1 MAGSCIIRVLDIF
14 ISNSEFGR
22 LILRIIK
29 SLFSA
34 ATAAACALTCM
45 SVSAQT
51 ILLVPQDDRPVSL
64 AYTVSTA
71 ERAGYK
77 VLTPPQSILSGS
89 SYKGNADRVWSWV
102 EDNIS
107 KADAAVLSTDTL
119 IYGGLVDSRKH
130 NESLATLQSRE
141 NRIELLHKNN
151 PKVPLYGFGTIMR
164 SPYASNSGVEPYY
177 YGTYGNKIYQI
188 SILQDKQDQGTI
200 TDKEKAQL
208 TSLKQSVPVEY
219 LQDWFDRRQ
228 KNNTIN
234 KELIQ
239 DVKNN
244 TFTYFCLGHDDSSEY
259 SQSAMESRYLAK
271 DAKSLKSTRYGSFPG
286 ADQLALL
293 LIARYYVDSNKLH
306 PTFGVIYP
314 LGRGE
319 ETVPSYESQPIGKTI
334 KEHIE
339 AVNGTITDN
348 ANPDIMLAIN
358 TPLFNTKESG
368 RFENFSMKKQSTID
382 FVDTIKKYAD
392 SNIPVSIVDVYF
404 NNGSDN
410 TLMSLLSDNDLLYKV
425 AAYDGWNTASNTI
438 GYAIAQAIL
447 APAMN
452 EQAHKDMLIEQYLD
466 NWAYQANVRKNL
478 YRMESSYPASGNQKI
493 SPVIR
498 EEMVAELQ
506 DFAQKKLGVDPQT
519 VYADFPWDRF
529 FEIHAYVSDTPSYE
543 HILTLAEKQRIAEE
557 EAKKKAEEAAAA
569 LESNEQPS
577 QVVEVQWN

>member
-1 MAGSCIIRVLDIF
+1 MAGSCIIHVLDIF

-34 ATAAACALTCM
+34 ATAAACALTCL

-51 ILLVPQDDRPVSL
+51 ILLVPQDNRPVSL

-71 ERAGYK
+71 ERAGYQ
-77 VLTPPQSILSGS
+77 VLTPPESILSDS
-89 SYKGNADRVWSWV
+89 NYKGNADRVWSWV

-107 KADAAVLSTDTL
+107 KSDAAILSTDTL

-151 PKVPLYGFGTIMR
+151 PKIPLYGFGTIMR

-177 YGTYGNKIYQI
+177 YGTYGTKIYQI

-271 DAKSLKSTRYGSFPG
+271 DAKGLKSTRYGSFPG

-348 ANPDIMLAIN
+348 SNPDVLLAIN

-382 FVDTIKKYAD
+382 FTDSIKKYVD
-392 SNIPVSIVDVYF
+392 QGIPVSIVDVYF

-410 TLMSLLSDNDLLYKV
+410 TLMGLLSENDLLYKV
-425 AAYDGWNTASNTI
+425 AAYNGWNTASNTI

-447 APAMN
+447 SP
-452 EQAHKDMLIEQYLD
+452 
-466 NWAYQANVRKNL
+466 
-478 YRMESSYPASGNQKI
+478 NQKI
-493 SPVIR
+493 SLVIR

-506 DFAQKKLGVDPQT
+506 DFAQKKMGLDPQT

-569 LESNEQPS
+569 LESTEQPS

>member
-1 MAGSCIIRVLDIF
+1 M
-14 ISNSEFGR
+14 
-22 LILRIIK
+22 RIIK

-34 ATAAACALTCM
+34 ATAAACALTCL

-51 ILLVPQDDRPVSL
+51 ILLVPQDNRPVSL

-71 ERAGYK
+71 ERAGYQ
-77 VLTPPQSILSGS
+77 VLTPPESILSGS
-89 SYKGNADRVWSWV
+89 NYKGNADRVWSWV

-107 KADAAVLSTDTL
+107 KSDAAILSTDTL

-151 PKVPLYGFGTIMR
+151 PKIPLYGFGTIMR

-271 DAKSLKSTRYGSFPG
+271 DAKGLKSTRYGSFPG

-392 SNIPVSIVDVYF
+392 SN
-404 NNGSDN
+404 
-410 TLMSLLSDNDLLYKV
+410 
-425 AAYDGWNTASNTI
+425 GWNTASNTI

-452 EQAHKDMLIEQYLD
+452 EQAHKDMLLEQYLD

-478 YRMESSYPASGNQKI
+478 YRMESSYPATGNQKI

-506 DFAQKKLGVDPQT
+506 DFAQKKMGLDPQT

-529 FEIHAYVSDTPSYE
+529 FEIHVYVSDTPSYE

-569 LESNEQPS
+569 LESTEQPS